1 MEAGETE
8 TEVEVMDVE
17 VEGDKEKEDVTKNE
31 TKDSETAL
39 TREEGQLVA
48 AAGHVHGHTLILD
61 LVSQVNNG
69 FTTFANA

>member
-1 MEAGETE
+1 MEAGKTE
-8 TEVEVMDVE
+8 TEVEVMDV
-17 VEGDKEKEDVTKNE
+17 DKEKEDVTKNE